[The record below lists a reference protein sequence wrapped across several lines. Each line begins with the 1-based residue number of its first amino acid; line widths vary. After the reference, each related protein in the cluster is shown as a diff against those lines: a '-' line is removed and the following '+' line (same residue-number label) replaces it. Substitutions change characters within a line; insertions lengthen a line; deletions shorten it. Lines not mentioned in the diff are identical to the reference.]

1 MTNTNYYETNEP
13 LQQYGQVFFLS
24 VSLAINIK
32 FVIQWNSHTQRD
44 KTEYMQANQS
54 PPTPYSESLNLWVRR
69 STRANSSVIR
79 IRILKLI
86 KIEKQQLKELK

>member
-1 MTNTNYYETNEP
+1 MCTFKHSYQLRKPDYYQSCLMTNTNYYETNEP

-54 PPTPYSESLNLWVRR
+54 PPTPYSESLNL
-69 STRANSSVIR
+69 
-79 IRILKLI
+79 
-86 KIEKQQLKELK
+86 